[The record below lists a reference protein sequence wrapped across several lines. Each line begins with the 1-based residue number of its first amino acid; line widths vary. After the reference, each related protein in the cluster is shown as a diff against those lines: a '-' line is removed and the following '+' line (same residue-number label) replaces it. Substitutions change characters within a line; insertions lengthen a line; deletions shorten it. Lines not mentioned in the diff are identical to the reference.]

1 MKPND
6 KECDISGQTHLQ
18 CECQD
23 QMLQE
28 RSSIQQ
34 RVSMWKKKKSER
46 INKQQTQGTLE
57 VLIYDENFKT
67 FRRIIE
73 NNFLITGLGNYFL
86 DMTTKAK
93 IKKLN

>member
-1 MKPND
+1 MIKNAIYLAKHIFNVNVKTRCYRKGHLFN
-6 KECDISGQTHLQ
+6 KEYLCG
-18 CECQD
+18 
-23 QMLQE
+23 
-28 RSSIQQ
+28 
-34 RVSMWKKKKSER
+34 KKKKSER
-46 INKQQTQGTLE
+46 IYKQQTQGTLE